1 MNIKLFSSITILEE
15 NVKFYNND
23 LEKAELFPFAEHLKK
38 TYMIKNYNQCDETN
52 YEDMLRQLFFG

>member
-1 MNIKLFSSITILEE
+1 MNIKLFSSRTILEE
-15 NVKFYNND
+15 NVKFYN

-52 YEDMLRQLFFG
+52 YEDMLRQLFLDEL